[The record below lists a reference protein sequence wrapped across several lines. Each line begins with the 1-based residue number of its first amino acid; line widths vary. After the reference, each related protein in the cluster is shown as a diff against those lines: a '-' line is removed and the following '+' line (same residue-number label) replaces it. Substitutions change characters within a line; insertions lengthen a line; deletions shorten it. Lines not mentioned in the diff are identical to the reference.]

1 MKLTTD
7 KVVSRREWLEVVL
20 ASRSRQ
26 RCRVVVGAI
35 SLAVTF
41 LFACSTE
48 LRAQGRQFAL
58 EGLQGDRL
66 TESDIA
72 RGAVVA
78 IVWATW
84 SPRSRD
90 IVSRADAI
98 VDQWGDRATVIM
110 VSFQEDHEEVASFL
124 AGRRP
129 RAKVYLDKDGS
140 FSKRYS
146 VTNLPG
152 LVVFKEGTAVFS
164 GKLGKA
170 SDQVIA
176 QALD

>member
-1 MKLTTD
+1 MKLTTEI
-7 KVVSRREWLEVVL
+7 VGSRLGWPEVGL
-20 ASRSRQ
+20 AGLGRQ
-26 RCRVVVGAI
+26 RCRFVLGII

-41 LFACSTE
+41 LFASSME

-110 VSFQEDHEEVASFL
+110 VSFQEDQEEVSSFL

-146 VTNLPG
+146 VTSLPG